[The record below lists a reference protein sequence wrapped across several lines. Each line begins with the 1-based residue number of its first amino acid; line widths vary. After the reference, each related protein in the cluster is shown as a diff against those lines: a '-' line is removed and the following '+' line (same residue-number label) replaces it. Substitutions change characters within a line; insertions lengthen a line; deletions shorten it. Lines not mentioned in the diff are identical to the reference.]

1 MEAVDVQ
8 GGGDMIF
15 RNLSEVGADGGAD
28 GGAEGA
34 EVEEVE
40 EEAWGE

>member
-1 MEAVDVQ
+1 MDVQ
-8 GGGDMIF
+8 RGGDMIF
-15 RNLSEVGADGGAD
+15 RNLSEVGADGGAE
-28 GGAEGA
+28 GAEGA

>member
-15 RNLSEVGADGGAD
+15 RNLSEVGADGGAE
-28 GGAEGA
+28 GAAEGA

>member
-34 EVEEVE
+34 EVEEE
-40 EEAWGE
+40 DWGE

>member
-15 RNLSEVGADGGAD
+15 RNLSEVGADGGAE
-28 GGAEGA
+28 GAEGA

>member
-1 MEAVDVQ
+1 MEAVDVL

-15 RNLSEVGADGGAD
+15 RNLSEVGADGGAE
-28 GGAEGA
+28 GAEGA

>member
-1 MEAVDVQ
+1 
-8 GGGDMIF
+8 MIF
-15 RNLSEVGADGGAD
+15 RNLSEVGADGGAE
-28 GGAEGA
+28 GAEGA

>member
-1 MEAVDVQ
+1 MDVL
-8 GGGDMIF
+8 GGGGMIF

-34 EVEEVE
+34 EVEEE
-40 EEAWGE
+40 DWGE

>member
-15 RNLSEVGADGGAD
+15 RNLSEVGADGGA
-28 GGAEGA
+28 EGA